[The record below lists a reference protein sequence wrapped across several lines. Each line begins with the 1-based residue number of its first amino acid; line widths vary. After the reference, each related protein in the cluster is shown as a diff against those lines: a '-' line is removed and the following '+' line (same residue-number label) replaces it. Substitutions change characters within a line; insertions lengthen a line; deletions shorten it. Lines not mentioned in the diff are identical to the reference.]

1 MKYLLMGPHLYV
13 ENEINGM
20 SVRYSS
26 SEEKWVDGGYDL
38 WDSRVGFDESEP
50 IGSPYRYGNG
60 SCMDDITEITKEE
73 AEKFIDQKI
82 DESLLIDLLT
92 YKEISPN
99 S

>member
-1 MKYLLMGPHLYV
+1 MKYLLMNSCLYV
-13 ENEINGM
+13 ENDITGI
-20 SVRYSS
+20 SLRYHKPLK
-26 SEEKWVDGGYDL
+26 KWVDGGHDL

-73 AEKFIDQKI
+73 AEKFIDQNI
-82 DESLLIDLLT
+82 DESLLVYLLS
-92 YKEISPN
+92 YKEISAN